1 MCDVK
6 DIIYCVYI
14 YIDFVSIYWLIIDLS
29 IYIDWLLIL
38 FIHIDWLLCPHR
50 EIATMQLCTE
60 EVYQMQG
67 RNLGQGHRKVT
78 AIIFIVSGL
87 TLITL

>member
-6 DIIYCVYI
+6 DIIYCVYWVI
-14 YIDFVSIYWLIIDLS
+14 VDLS
-29 IYIDWLLIL
+29 IY
-38 FIHIDWLLCPHR
+38 IDWLLCPHR
-50 EIATMQLCTE
+50 EIATMQLYTE